1 MSLSRELSAGS
12 VPPDRSPSPS
22 SYWRLRRRSRP
33 SRVPVR
39 ASRARARPGRVLR
52 VPAKALNRRHALHA
66 TTHPHAPAVPN
77 APASWWRAGGRVAGG
92 RARAVRRAGEREGAP
107 ELTDVDQVAPPGH
120 RGHIAAGPVGDE
132 RDARKGV
139 DLRARGRACWHAHC
153 ERDRRALAK
162 KSAHQRRAV
171 RGRENTRENTN
182 QAFTPRRTL
191 PPV

>member
-92 RARAVRRAGEREGAP
+92 RARAVRRAGEGG
-107 ELTDVDQVAPPGH
+107 LTDVDQVAPPGH
-120 RGHIAAGPVGDE
+120 RGHIAGPVGDE

-139 DLRARGRACWHAHC
+139 DLRARGRACLHAHC
-153 ERDRRALAK
+153 ERDRRALTK
-162 KSAHQRRAV
+162 KSGPISAAARFV
-171 RGRENTRENTN
+171 GGRTRTK
-182 QAFTPRRTL
+182 AFTPRRT
-191 PPV
+191 